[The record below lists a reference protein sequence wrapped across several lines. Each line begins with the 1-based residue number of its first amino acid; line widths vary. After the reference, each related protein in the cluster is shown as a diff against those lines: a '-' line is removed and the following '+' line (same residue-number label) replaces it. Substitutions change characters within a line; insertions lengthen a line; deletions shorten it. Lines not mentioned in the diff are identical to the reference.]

1 MCDVDYEKPPSRSYA
16 GCLNP
21 GDLYNF
27 EKGGIDAK

>member
-1 MCDVDYEKPPSRSYA
+1 MCDVDCDTPVSRSYA

-27 EKGGIDAK
+27 ENGGIDAK